1 LILDTGYWIL
11 DTGHWI
17 LDTGHWI
24 LDTGIKNADK
34 VNLVSD
40 FLFIQTSISNTCS
53 P

>member
-1 LILDTGYWIL
+1 M
-11 DTGHWI
+11 
-17 LDTGHWI
+17 

-34 VNLVSD
+34 VNLVSV